1 MRKMNKNWYIRDNI
15 KKSAKLSLTG
25 LISLMWG
32 VRTIAALP
40 DRVTPTRAEKLPSHR
55 SLRLSCLQ
63 ISVYNAHAFIQ
74 KKNVDKIGDT

>member
-40 DRVTPTRAEKLPSHR
+40 DRVTPTRAEKLPS
-55 SLRLSCLQ
+55 LQ

-74 KKNVDKIGDT
+74 KNVD

>member
-1 MRKMNKNWYIRDNI
+1 MRKMNKKWYIRDNI
-15 KKSAKLSLTG
+15 KKKRQTIAYGTD
-25 LISLMWG
+25 IVNVG

-74 KKNVDKIGDT
+74 KM